1 MIRPRRIRP
10 MWMRPCRIR
19 ISMIRQRRIRPRRS
33 RPSRIRLRRIIPD
46 MKYKIILHD
55 KFRMIFTNYQNPFTK
70 PGF

>member
-1 MIRPRRIRP
+1 MIGPRRIRL

-19 ISMIRQRRIRPRRS
+19 TSMIRQRRIRPRRS
-33 RPSRIRLRRIIPD
+33 RPSRIRLRRIILD
-46 MKYKIILHD
+46 MKNKIILHD